1 MPDVARKSG
10 RCLCGAVRFT
20 AVAADTMHACH
31 CEICRRQSGGVS
43 LSVDC
48 GDSVVVEDEAALT
61 TFESSDWAVR
71 QFCARCG
78 SNLFWRSKDGAMT
91 MVSVQ
96 AFEDPSAFTF
106 ADEVCIDAKPSTYA
120 FAGDR
125 PRLTT
130 AELMAMFPSEES

>member
-1 MPDVARKSG
+1 MTDATRKSG

-20 AVAADTMHACH
+20 AVTADTMHACH
-31 CEICRRQSGGVS
+31 CEICRRQSGGVF

-61 TFESSDWAVR
+61 TFESSDWAER

-78 SNLFWRSKDGAMT
+78 SNLFWRGKDGATVMA
-91 MVSVQ
+91 SIQ
-96 AFEDPSAFTF
+96 AFDDPSVFVF
-106 ADEVCIDAKPSTYA
+106 ADEFCIDAKPSTYA

-130 AELMAMFPSEES
+130 DELMAMFTSEAS